1 MDNYSGHNMK
11 TKYLLAIL
19 LVLPFYAHAT
29 SVIFSDEL
37 RFNDCSVP
45 KSVPIVYCTEGDDK
59 AIIQLGESNELMGVV
74 LGEKE
79 ARPFS
84 VKSVKENGTTNYY
97 NLLSDEVYE
106 DVDVLEYEIPNTI
119 LKALTSH
126 IKSLSKNIDSAK
138 KNQPEIV
145 SELTALQEL
154 LVDNA
159 RKFAREV
166 AGPRE
171 PMFLFSKGN
180 GYQECEELTPGACPF
195 MSCGDNHYLL
205 FDRKKKLF
213 LPISYTRNSK
223 GEAKFTKNDP
233 EAMKVWG
240 LNTTFIRYNE
250 EYKNSRLTAARK
262 VPENL
267 QNNAT
272 AYFTFQDPDFSEYLK
287 DIIPQCPS
295 SFKDDI
301 ISLGVQ
307 TNEERSALHYVHLVE
322 KVNGKILSQYIN
334 KAFLPAGIRRKDS
347 TYYTDA
353 ALKDMSKFEP
363 ESVKAI
369 SANKVKTLFRKAK
382 AMKNMAWSQSQD
394 GAFARTELMVD
405 MFEKEGVIADKAWAS
420 GYLKS
425 KINKNPWTYHVAPIV
440 YVKGSSGNVDKMI
453 IDPLIADHPVTIA
466 QWLSL
471 MGITNPDTV
480 YSVGFPVSLDAK
492 DVGMISFTIT
502 NRDAFHPIV
511 VKSMSK
517 EERIKEARRVLANL
531 EKG

>member
-1 MDNYSGHNMK
+1 MK
-11 TKYLLAIL
+11 TKYLLAL
-19 LVLPFYAHAT
+19 LLALPFYAHAT

-59 AIIQLGESNELMGVV
+59 AIIQLDDSNELMGVV

-126 IKSLSKNIDSAK
+126 IKSLSKNVDSAK

-145 SELTALQEL
+145 SELTVLQEL
-154 LVDNA
+154 VAEHTQRLKILVSRA
-159 RKFAREV
+159 RQELLWV
-166 AGPRE
+166 Y
-171 PMFLFSKGN
+171 SKENGN
-180 GYQECEELTPGACPF
+180 QNCEQLNSGKCPF
-195 MSCGDNHYLL
+195 LSCGDNHYLL
-205 FDRKKKLF
+205 YDVKRGLF
-213 LPISYTRNSK
+213 LPISYTRNNK
-223 GEAKFTKNDP
+223 GKAKFTENDP
-233 EAMKVWG
+233 TALIVRGMY
-240 LNTTFIRYNE
+240 TTFIRYNE
-250 EYKNSRLTAARK
+250 EFKHSRLTAARK

-267 QNNAT
+267 QNNVT

-287 DIIPQCPS
+287 EVIAQCPTK
-295 SFKDDI
+295 FKDDI

-307 TNEERSALHYVHLVE
+307 TNEERLAIAFVHLVE
-322 KVNGKILSQYIN
+322 KVNGNITSQYIN
-334 KAFLPAGIRRKDS
+334 KEFLPAGIRLKGNS
-347 TYYTDA
+347 YYTHE

-363 ESVKAI
+363 GSVKAI
-369 SANKVKTLFRKAK
+369 SANKAKNLFKKAK
-382 AMKNMAWSQSQD
+382 AMKNMTWSQPHD

-420 GYLKS
+420 GFLKS
-425 KINKNPWTYHVAPIV
+425 KKIKIPWAYHVAPVV
-440 YVKGSSGNVDKMI
+440 YVESSNGNVDKMI
-453 IDPLIADHPVTIA
+453 IDPLIADRPVSTLE
-466 QWLSL
+466 WLSL
-471 MGITNPDTV
+471 MGLNSPNSV
-480 YSVGFPVSLDAK
+480 HNVGFPVPMDAN
-492 DVGMISFTIT
+492 DVGKVSFTIT
-502 NRDAFHPIV
+502 NRNAFHPTV
-511 VKSMSK
+511 VKSFSK
-517 EERIKEARRVLANL
+517 EERLEEARRVLVNL

>member
-1 MDNYSGHNMK
+1 MK
-11 TKYLLAIL
+11 TKYLLAFL
-19 LVLPFYAHAT
+19 LVLPLYAHAT
-29 SVIFSDEL
+29 SVIYSEEMQFD
-37 RFNDCSVP
+37 NCSTP
-45 KSVPIVYCTEGDDK
+45 KEVPIVYCKKDEDI
-59 AIIQLGESNELMGVV
+59 AIIQIDESGKLIGIILGINAP
-74 LGEKE
+74 K
-79 ARPFS
+79 PFS
-84 VKSVKENGTTNYY
+84 VKPLSENGTTKYFNV
-97 NLLSDEVYE
+97 LSEKIYE
-106 DVDVLEYEIPNTI
+106 DVKVPEYETPITI
-119 LKALTSH
+119 LK
-126 IKSLSKNIDSAK
+126 SLEEQTNSLNKNIVSAK
-138 KNQPEIV
+138 QYQPEIV

-154 LVDNA
+154 LGKNTRRFAGRVVDA
-159 RKFAREV
+159 RGV
-166 AGPRE
+166 
-171 PMFLFSKGN
+171 MFLFSKGN
-180 GYQECEELTPGACPF
+180 GHQECEELTPGTCPF

-205 FDRKKKLF
+205 FDLEKELF

-223 GEAKFTKNDP
+223 GEATFTKNDP
-233 EAMKVWG
+233 EAMRVWG
-240 LNTTFIRYNE
+240 LYTTFIQYNE

-363 ESVKAI
+363 GSVKAI
-369 SANKVKTLFRKAK
+369 SANKAKTLFKKAK
-382 AMKNMAWSQSQD
+382 AMKNMVWSQSQD
-394 GAFARTELMVD
+394 GAFARAELMVD

-420 GYLKS
+420 GFLKS
-425 KINKNPWTYHVAPIV
+425 KNIPYPWTYHVAPVV
-440 YVKGSSGNVDKMI
+440 YVEGSSGKVDKMV
-453 IDPLIADHPVTIA
+453 IDPLIADRPVTSME
-466 QWLSL
+466 WLSL
-471 MGITNPDTV
+471 MGLSNP
-480 YSVGFPVSLDAK
+480 SSMHNVGFPVPMDAN
-492 DVGMISFTIT
+492 DVGKIAFSIT

-517 EERIKEARRVLANL
+517 EERIKEARRTLAKL